1 MHSFL
6 AEQSLF
12 FGVIFVYGLAF
23 LYYGAYLLFPR
34 VLGKG
39 KLAFY
44 VLLSG
49 ALLHAVLI
57 VFRTIEA
64 RYPPFQTLYESLSWF
79 AFSVVVSFL
88 FVEWRRKVHLPGIL
102 VTGIALAACMY
113 ALFGKSPEI
122 KPLFPALQSGW
133 FVWHVAA
140 AFGSYAIFVVAF
152 SVEAVFLALTLGRA
166 GGARGARYGLDES
179 GTHVFHRMAYNLI
192 LFGYPLLTFGIVS
205 GAAWAQEAWGRYW
218 GWDPKETWSLITW
231 SVYALYLHAKVT
243 PRWARRRASA
253 LNCVGFICMIFTF
266 LGVNWLVKLL
276 HIPSLHAYTF

>member
-1 MHSFL
+1 MESFL

-12 FGVIFVYGLAF
+12 FLVVSIYGLAF
-23 LYYGAYLLFPR
+23 LLYTTYLLFPKL
-34 VLGKG
+34 LGRG

-44 VLLSG
+44 VLLAG
-49 ALLHAVLI
+49 AAAHVALI
-57 VFRTIEA
+57 VFRSVEA
-64 RYPPFQTLYESLSWF
+64 KYPPFQTLYESLSWF
-79 AFSVVVSFL
+79 AFSVTVSWLVVA
-88 FVEWRRKVHLPGIL
+88 WRRKVHLPGAL
-102 VTGIALAACMY
+102 ATGIALAACIY

-133 FVWHVAA
+133 FVWHVVV
-140 AFGSYAIFVVAF
+140 AFASYAIFVVAF
-152 SVEAVFLALTLGRA
+152 CVEVCFLSLTLGR
-166 GGARGARYGLDES
+166 GRGTRGSRYGLDEEKTS
-179 GTHVFHRMAYNLI
+179 LFHRMAYNLI

-253 LNCVGFICMIFTF
+253 LNAIGFVCMIFTF
-266 LGVNWLVKLL
+266 VGVNWLVKLL

>member
-12 FGVIFVYGLAF
+12 FAVICVYGLAF
-23 LYYGAYLLFPR
+23 LYYFVYLIFPGM
-34 VLGKG
+34 LGRG

-44 VLLSG
+44 VLLFG
-49 ALLHAVLI
+49 AVLHAALI
-57 VFRTIEA
+57 VFRTVEA

-88 FVEWRRKVHLPGIL
+88 FVEWRRKVHLPGVL
-102 VTGIALAACMY
+102 VTAIALAACMY

-133 FVWHVAA
+133 FVWHVAV

-152 SVEAVFLALTLGRA
+152 SVEVVFLALTLGRRE
-166 GGARGARYGLDES
+166 GARGTRYGLDED
-179 GTHVFHRMAYNLI
+179 GTHIFHRMAYNLI

-243 PRWARRRASA
+243 PRWARTRASA
-253 LNCVGFICMIFTF
+253 LNCVGFVCMIFTF